1 MTKFSNKNDIGL
13 RKIPPLHSSLN
24 PAETF
29 TRPPGEA
36 MKILQ
41 MNKHPE
47 KDTLE
52 QLLDSYRS
60 TPHPVTGLASSA
72 MLFSYNKQTSFP
84 RQPVTERNTEIGREY
99 DEQQKNDRTEQVNAS
114 KYRKENVLK
123 LRDKVLIRNTRRLR
137 KFGHNLTLSLSS
149 TRTI

>member
-1 MTKFSNKNDIGL
+1 
-13 RKIPPLHSSLN
+13 
-24 PAETF
+24 
-29 TRPPGEA
+29 

-114 KYRKENVLK
+114 KYRKENVVK